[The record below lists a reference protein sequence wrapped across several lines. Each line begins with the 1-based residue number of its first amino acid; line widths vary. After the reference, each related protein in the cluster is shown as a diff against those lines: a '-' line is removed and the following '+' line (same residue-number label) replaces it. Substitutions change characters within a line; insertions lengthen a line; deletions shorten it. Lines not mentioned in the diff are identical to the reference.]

1 MNTSLI
7 WMWLCLLLESKG
19 AYRRMSWSWGCG
31 WLKCVPL
38 RKARAMDNPREIGKQ
53 IDWGTQIHIN
63 PPEKIR
69 NSQTGVSRLKEKLG
83 GNHRKRWALC
93 CKGKY
98 SVTTPGNEKK
108 GRKKRRGRRKE
119 ERGISVSLSVCWYI
133 IKDTDRLTLSTHTH
147 TQIGM
152 RVPWRWLQRQQ
163 WWNCVHVRVCGWK
176 AKDDSFCISI
186 WFSKCVSLNE
196 MFLLINMW
204 QDGYRMS
211 QKGNGSFDWNI
222 L

>member
-147 TQIGM
+147 THTNWYESALKMVAETTMMKLCSCTSVWVEGK
-152 RVPWRWLQRQQ
+152 
-163 WWNCVHVRVCGWK
+163 GW
-176 AKDDSFCISI
+176 FILY
-186 WFSKCVSLNE
+186 LN
-196 MFLLINMW
+196 LI
-204 QDGYRMS
+204 
-211 QKGNGSFDWNI
+211 
-222 L
+222 